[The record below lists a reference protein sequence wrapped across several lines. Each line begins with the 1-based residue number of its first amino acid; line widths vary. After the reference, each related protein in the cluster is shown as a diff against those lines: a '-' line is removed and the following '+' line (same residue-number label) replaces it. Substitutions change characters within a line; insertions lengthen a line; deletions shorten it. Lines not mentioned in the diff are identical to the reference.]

1 MALKSSQPR
10 RNALPKSERL
20 ILRTTKVAETPNS
33 CSLGLANTV
42 AIAPVSLLVIAT
54 NLVVR
59 ATPAIAKIA
68 VRSNVAA
75 PPEAEAT
82 PTAAKTAATEAAAAK
97 TAHHA
102 QRRCATF
109 HRGTDEGCRRSPSQS
124 RKRRRCE
131 RHNVASGA
139 CRARNPPRL
148 VDGSA

>member
-75 PPEAEAT
+75 PPEAQAT
-82 PTAAKTAATEAAAAK
+82 PTAAKTAATESAAAK
-97 TAHHA
+97 TTAA
-102 QRRCATF
+102 KTTTAKTTTAATAA
-109 HRGTDEGCRRSPSQS
+109 TSATTAAD
-124 RKRRRCE
+124 
-131 RHNVASGA
+131 SGF
-139 CRARNPPRL
+139 
-148 VDGSA
+148 

>member
-97 TAHHA
+97 TA
-102 QRRCATF
+102 ATK
-109 HRGTDEGCRRSPSQS
+109 TTAA
-124 RKRRRCE
+124 KTTT
-131 RHNVASGA
+131 AKTTTA
-139 CRARNPPRL
+139 ATAAT
-148 VDGSA
+148 SATTAAA